1 MLGEYKFSGDDKVII
16 IAHWDVDGLSS
27 IAKFKK
33 YISPDADYYIPPI
46 GMYSIPRKD
55 FKFLKDHD
63 ILIILDIALQ
73 DKHIGELKNYLDIP
87 VYVIDHHHHP
97 RRENGIYFD
106 PLMEDGSRFPSN
118 TLLIDY
124 LLRLKHDFITLLG
137 IVGDIG
143 MKIRNL
149 NIMDEFYP
157 ILSRYGLDLKDIYK
171 MTLLI
176 DSNHIVNDM
185 PAVYKAV
192 EKIIKYQDDPKLFLE
207 DEEWNRNYILVE
219 KEINKWVVESSAEHI
234 RNIVFLK
241 INSGYYIIS
250 RIGRRISDKNPNK
263 VTVIVNT
270 GFFRDF
276 DQIYIRTNN
285 YPINITEV
293 IEYSVS
299 KGYTAGGKDDVM
311 GIIIPKT
318 DTESFLNHIFHSW
331 YGKPPM

>member
-1 MLGEYKFSGDDKVII
+1 MLGKFKFTGDEKVII
-16 IAHWDVDGLSS
+16 IAHWDADGLSS

-46 GMYSIPRKD
+46 GMYSILRED
-55 FKFLKDHD
+55 FNLLKNYN

-73 DKHIGELKNYLDIP
+73 DEHIGELKNYLGIP

-97 RRENGIYFD
+97 KRENAIYFD
-106 PLMEDGSRFPSN
+106 PLMEDGTRFPSN

-124 LLRLKHDFITLLG
+124 LFRLKHDFITLLG
-137 IVGDIG
+137 VVGDIG

-171 MTLLI
+171 IALLI

-192 EKIIKYQDDPKLFLE
+192 EKIIRYQDNPKLFLE

-219 KEINKWVVESSAEHI
+219 KEINKWVEESSAEHI

-241 INSGYYIIS
+241 INSRYYIIS
-250 RIGRRISDKNPNK
+250 RVGRRISDKNPNK
-263 VTVIVNT
+263 ITVIVNT

-311 GIIIPKT
+311 GIIIPKI
-318 DTESFLNHIFHSW
+318 DTESFLNYIFSS
-331 YGKPPM
+331 